1 MPRSH
6 GSFVWHE
13 LMTSDIDAA
22 QAFYEKAVGWTGKS
36 AGMTGM
42 DYRIFSAGETMVAG
56 LMSIPEE
63 AAKMGVPPNWTGY
76 VGVADVDA
84 STAKI
89 KALGGKVYKEP
100 TDIPGVGR
108 FSVVADP
115 QGAVFQLFKT
125 VTEPESY
132 PAPDTPGLVGWNELY
147 AVDIEKVFPFY
158 AEICGWKKL
167 DAIDMGP
174 MGTYQI
180 YGNADQ
186 ALGGMMNKPAHMPVA
201 CWLFYVNTADVDAA
215 LARVAGAKGKL
226 VNGPM
231 QVPGGHWIA
240 QATDPQG
247 AFFAVVGQRPNA
259 A

>member
-1 MPRSH
+1 MAVRWKRAGFAEVFMPRSH

-115 QGAVFQLFKT
+115 QGAVLRP
-125 VTEPESY
+125 PE
-132 PAPDTPGLVGWNELY
+132 
-147 AVDIEKVFPFY
+147 
-158 AEICGWKKL
+158 
-167 DAIDMGP
+167 
-174 MGTYQI
+174 
-180 YGNADQ
+180 
-186 ALGGMMNKPAHMPVA
+186 
-201 CWLFYVNTADVDAA
+201 
-215 LARVAGAKGKL
+215 
-226 VNGPM
+226 
-231 QVPGGHWIA
+231 GGHVMRQSEPTGCARSASSSSTLSTMSTNPSPVLAI
-240 QATDPQG
+240 QLTPCTSTSDRG
-247 AFFAVVGQRPNA
+247 APA
-259 A
+259 AWV